1 MIQMRPRVRGITW
14 ASLWVPV
21 PRAKRL
27 LVIDKDISSM
37 AVIASDA
44 RIADMQQTYPPR
56 AAVISW
62 IFFAWAAQPYFTL
75 ITTFV
80 FAPYFAT
87 HVASDAASGQ
97 ALWGFATAAAGL
109 MIALMSPV
117 LGAIA
122 DRSGRRKPWIAAFGA
137 LLVIGSCLM
146 WFGKPGDP
154 GVIPP
159 LLLAY
164 GVATIG
170 VELATVFN
178 NAMMPTLVPPDKIG
192 RLSGTGWATGYVGG
206 ILSLILVLGFLAA
219 SPETGRTLFG
229 FMPLFGLDPVTH
241 QGDRITGPLT
251 GIWFIIFVLPMFLL
265 TPDYPAGRRMSEAL
279 CKGLTDLR
287 QTLRE
292 LPKQKSMAAFLLA
305 NMVYTDAL
313 VSLFTFGGIY
323 AAGTF
328 GWNTIQIGTFGIL
341 LAIAGTFGAWLGGK
355 LDDSLGPK
363 RVIAGSML
371 ILLFAIVAILLVDK
385 DSILFIKVAAPAP
398 DGALFAAAAERAYL
412 VLGCMIGAAGG
423 PLQAASRT
431 LLIYMAPKDRIAQY
445 FGLFALT
452 GKVTSFVGPLLIG
465 AITAITASQ
474 KAGIAVLVVFFVA
487 GLALLARVREE

>member
-1 MIQMRPRVRGITW
+1 
-14 ASLWVPV
+14 
-21 PRAKRL
+21 
-27 LVIDKDISSM
+27 M
-37 AVIASDA
+37 AVTALSDA
-44 RIADMQQTYPPR
+44 RIAAMQQDYPPR

-62 IFFAWAAQPYFTL
+62 IFFDWAAQPYFTL

-87 HVASDAASGQ
+87 HVAPDAASGQ
-97 ALWGFATAAAGL
+97 SLWGFATAAAGL
-109 MIALMSPV
+109 VIALLSPV

-122 DRSGRRKPWIAAFGA
+122 DASGRRKPWIAGFGA
-137 LLVIGSCLM
+137 LLVVGSGLM
-146 WFGKPGDP
+146 WFGKPGDVS
-154 GVIPP
+154 VIPP

-164 GVATIG
+164 GIATIG
-170 VELATVFN
+170 VEFATVFN
-178 NAMMPTLVPPDKIG
+178 NAMMPTLVPPDRIG

-206 ILSLILVLGFLAA
+206 ILSLVLVLGFLAA

-229 FMPLFGLDPVTH
+229 FKPLFGLDPVTH

-251 GIWFIIFVLPMFLL
+251 AIWFIVFVLPMFLL
-265 TPDYPAGRRMSEAL
+265 TPDYPARRHLRDALREGLSE
-279 CKGLTDLR
+279 LR
-287 QTLRE
+287 QTLAE
-292 LPKQKSMAAFLLA
+292 LPKQKSLAAFLLA
-305 NMVYTDAL
+305 NMIYTDGL
-313 VSLFTFGGIY
+313 VSLFAFGGIY

-328 GWNTIQIGTFGIL
+328 GWNTIEIGTFGII

-363 RVIAGSML
+363 RVIAGSMM

-385 DSILFIKVAAPAP
+385 DQIVFVKVAAPAP
-398 DGALFAAAAERAYL
+398 DAALFSSAAERAYL
-412 VLGCMIGAAGG
+412 VLGCLIGAAGG

-431 LLIYMAPKDRIAQY
+431 LLIRLAPRERIAQY

-465 AITAITASQ
+465 VITEVSESQ
-474 KAGIAVLVVFFVA
+474 KAGMAVLVLFFVA
-487 GLALLARVREE
+487 GLALLGRVRN